1 MTEKVGTN
9 SGIEMKFILALIFLT
24 LTSVIVHADEF
35 YDNYSKL
42 TPTPIMGFVIPQKLD
57 HETLKMFYNQSIIE
71 YKNANYGLAKELLE
85 ATVQRTDA
93 FPKAYFYLG
102 VIYGEEHLP
111 FHNEKIAKKHYEN
124 CIAHRKSD
132 GRLKQICYEKM
143 ILECKLTNEQV
154 SACLDASRKISE
166 QSYYYKD
173 TLAISKW
180 VNDKSKI
187 FDDETRKLDDEAFV
201 MRNNNVPITQ
211 NAVYLVGY

>member
-1 MTEKVGTN
+1 MMMAKVGTN
-9 SGIEMKFILALIFLT
+9 SGIEMKIILLVFLAL
-24 LTSVIVHADEF
+24 TSISLRADEF
-35 YDNYSKL
+35 YDSYSKL

-57 HETLKMFYNQSIIE
+57 YETLKMFYNQSIIE

-102 VIYGEEHLP
+102 AIYGEEHLP

-132 GRLKQICYEKM
+132 ARLKQICYEKM
-143 ILECKLTNEQV
+143 ILECKLNPEQV
-154 SACLDASRKISE
+154 LSCVEASKRISD

-180 VNDKSKI
+180 ANDKSKM
-187 FDDETRKLDDEAFV
+187 FDDETQKLDDEAFAV
-201 MRNNNVPITQ
+201 RNNNVPITQ
-211 NAVYLVGY
+211 NAVYLVGH